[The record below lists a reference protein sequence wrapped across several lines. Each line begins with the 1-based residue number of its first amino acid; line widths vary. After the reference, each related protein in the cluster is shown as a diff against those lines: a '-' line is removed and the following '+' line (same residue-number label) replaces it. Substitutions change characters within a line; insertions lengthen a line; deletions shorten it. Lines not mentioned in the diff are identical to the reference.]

1 MKAQIAC
8 LSLAAFAFASCEK
21 SGEKTNSD
29 NTQAKRPQVEHRA
42 NAPTIAEKTAP
53 ARRHTPD
60 ANTIA
65 PPASHPVDASM
76 IRPAGTAPDDGSWE
90 TLTAEQMLEKFNS
103 NGIYRIPKY
112 VSEQILADATSA
124 GTPEDQVRFITEQSA
139 AWHHINGFKK
149 STDGIPEHMKM
160 ALIESLSKKHG
171 NSWKDMIPELDEQ
184 VAASDKVAEL
194 RSKGIPGMTPDESQ
208 DFFIQALGKYGPDY
222 KRILS
227 IANQSA
233 R

>member
-1 MKAQIAC
+1 
-8 LSLAAFAFASCEK
+8 
-21 SGEKTNSD
+21 
-29 NTQAKRPQVEHRA
+29 
-42 NAPTIAEKTAP
+42 
-53 ARRHTPD
+53 
-60 ANTIA
+60 
-65 PPASHPVDASM
+65 M

-103 NGIYRIPKY
+103 NGITNIPRY

-139 AWHHINGFKK
+139 AWHHINGFKE

-160 ALIESLSKKHG
+160 ALLENLSRKHV

-208 DFFIQALGKYGPDY
+208 DFFIHALEKYGPDY

-227 IANQSA
+227 AANQSA